1 MANKETV
8 HHPSHYQGRKYEA
21 IAIIQDYDLNFCL
34 GNVLKYLLR
43 AGRKDP
49 SKKLEDLRKA
59 KQYLEFEIA
68 EIESQNKT

>member
-1 MANKETV
+1 MADKEAV
-8 HHPSHYQGRKYEA
+8 HHPSHYQGHKYEA

-49 SKKLEDLRKA
+49 TKKLEDLRKA
-59 KQYLEFEIA
+59 KQYLEFEIEA
-68 EIESQNKT
+68 IESQHKP